1 MSVQP
6 AMPVNVTITAEELEE
21 LLAERDAARQLRL
34 ERDVLRGELRLVKA
48 ERELAEERLR
58 AYRRELFG
66 AKSEARDTGQ
76 LGLFNEAEALTATA
90 QPAQEDVPGT
100 KIAAHTRNKRG
111 RKSLVPSCHAK
122 WCVTTCR
129 SPNTSVPTM
138 ATRWSRSAL
147 RSANNWTCSRN
158 RSVSSSTSA
167 SSVPARA
174 AIWASRSRRRCR
186 VSSPVACSPS
196 RRWPGLPRQVPV
208 RHAPVSPS
216 RIAAPLRRR
225 ISANTIAA
233 SMVRVGQAVQPVINL
248 LRDTL
253 LDSDIIY
260 GDETTLQVLKE
271 PGRRPQRGL
280 ATLGAE
286 QGIVQKRYREA
297 DGLRIESVD
306 NGRSSER
313 GAAVYSAVALANL
326 NDLDSEAYLR
336 RICSPPTSPVSPN

>member
-1 MSVQP
+1 
-6 AMPVNVTITAEELEE
+6 
-21 LLAERDAARQLRL
+21 
-34 ERDVLRGELRLVKA
+34 
-48 ERELAEERLR
+48 
-58 AYRRELFG
+58 
-66 AKSEARDTGQ
+66 
-76 LGLFNEAEALTATA
+76 
-90 QPAQEDVPGT
+90 
-100 KIAAHTRNKRG
+100 
-111 RKSLVPSCHAK
+111 
-122 WCVTTCR
+122 
-129 SPNTSVPTM
+129 
-138 ATRWSRSAL
+138 
-147 RSANNWTCSRN
+147 
-158 RSVSSSTSA
+158 
-167 SSVPARA
+167 
-174 AIWASRSRRRCR
+174 
-186 VSSPVACSPS
+186 
-196 RRWPGLPRQVPV
+196 
-208 RHAPVSPS
+208 
-216 RIAAPLRRR
+216 
-225 ISANTIAA
+225 
-233 SMVRVGQAVQPVINL
+233 MVRVGQAVQPVINL